1 LRRAIARGE
10 LKASRACGLRVLAS
24 DAAAWWTDYEA
35 DHLAREV
42 IAEELVRARSTIAD
56 RLQQLGVE
64 VSLMGDGS

>member
-1 LRRAIARGE
+1 
-10 LKASRACGLRVLAS
+10 
-24 DAAAWWTDYEA
+24 
-35 DHLAREV
+35 LAREV